1 MLAARLQQIR
11 SSQSNI
17 SLASTLTNSS
27 DLNADLNHLQN
38 SNMSETFY
46 VTPVSELETLED
58 WNYPLAF
65 QAAHHHENLN
75 VTDSIEVEWRLR
87 DRVRSLLFDDHHRSF

>member
-1 MLAARLQQIR
+1 MLISRLQQIR
-11 SSQSNI
+11 SSQSAN
-17 SLASTLTNSS
+17 SLELFASNLDSNS
-27 DLNADLNHLQN
+27 LRN

-46 VTPVSELETLED
+46 VTPISELETLED

-75 VTDSIEVEWRLR
+75 VIDSIEVEWRLR
-87 DRVRSLLFDDHHRSF
+87 DRVRTISFSLKFYHLLFFFE

>member
-1 MLAARLQQIR
+1 MLASRLQQIR
-11 SSQSNI
+11 SSQSTL
-17 SLASTLTNSS
+17 SLASTITNSS
-27 DLNADLNHLQN
+27 DQFPGNSELSHQRN

-87 DRVRSLLFDDHHRSF
+87 DRVKMNNLFY